1 MKTVSF
7 SEKKEN
13 IFKAIILCKNLS
25 RNPKK
30 TSSNPYFR
38 SRYADLSEV
47 LDCLSE
53 PLEMSKLAI
62 SQHPSVNGSVLNIET
77 LVIHESGEWMSS
89 VISCEINK
97 VQNKNGQIETDPQK
111 IGSLI
116 SYLRRYSIASIF
128 CLAQEDDDAESIN
141 NRNTQENFHGEFNK
155 QDEKTQQLKTN
166 EETQQLKTNEEKRVI
181 TLEYNDSIPIEN
193 RTIPIEFLN
202 IIKMPELIN
211 KKIIELHEVLKV
223 TIKSKI
229 QELLSKSKS
238 EHNKIIMNNMIRD
251 LNSLLDKEDK
261 IPDFN

>member
-13 IFKAIILCKNLS
+13 IFKAIILCKNSS

-30 TSSNPYFR
+30 TSSNPYFK
-38 SRYADLSEV
+38 SKYADLSEV

-141 NRNTQENFHGEFNK
+141 NRNTQENFHGKFNK

-166 EETQQLKTNEEKRVI
+166 EEKRVI
-181 TLEYNDSIPIEN
+181 PLEYNDSIPIEN
-193 RTIPIEFLN
+193 RTIPIELLN
-202 IIKMPELIN
+202 VIKMPELIN
-211 KKIIELHEVLKV
+211 KKIVELHEVLKV
-223 TIKSKI
+223 TIKLMI
-229 QELLSKSKS
+229 QELSSKSKS
-238 EHNKIIMNNMIRD
+238 EHNKIIMNNIIRD

>member
-1 MKTVSF
+1 METVSF

-62 SQHPSVNGSVLNIET
+62 SQHPSVNGGVLSIET

-97 VQNKNGQIETDPQK
+97 VLRENGQIETDPQR

-141 NRNTQENFHGEFNK
+141 NRNTQENFHGKFNK

-166 EETQQLKTNEEKRVI
+166 EGKRVI
-181 TLEYNDSIPIEN
+181 PLEYNDSIPIEN
-193 RTIPIEFLN
+193 RTIPIELLN

-211 KKIIELHEVLKV
+211 KKIVELHEVLKV

-229 QELLSKSKS
+229 QELSSKSKS
-238 EHNKIIMNNMIRD
+238 EHNKIIMNNIIRD

>member
-30 TSSNPYFR
+30 TSSNPYFK

-141 NRNTQENFHGEFNK
+141 NRNTQENFHGKFNK

-166 EETQQLKTNEEKRVI
+166 EEKRVI
-181 TLEYNDSIPIEN
+181 PLEYNDSIPIEN
-193 RTIPIEFLN
+193 RTIPIELLN

-211 KKIIELHEVLKV
+211 KKIVELHEVLKV

-229 QELLSKSKS
+229 QELSSKSKS
-238 EHNKIIMNNMIRD
+238 EHNKIIMNNIIRD

-261 IPDFN
+261 IPDFNWFF

>member
-1 MKTVSF
+1 MDGNV
-7 SEKKEN
+7 
-13 IFKAIILCKNLS
+13 LS
-25 RNPKK
+25 
-30 TSSNPYFR
+30 
-38 SRYADLSEV
+38 V
-47 LDCLSE
+47 
-53 PLEMSKLAI
+53 
-62 SQHPSVNGSVLNIET
+62 ET

-128 CLAQEDDDAESIN
+128 CLAQEDDDAESVN
-141 NRNTQENFHGEFNK
+141 NRHTQENFNGKFDK

-166 EETQQLKTNEEKRVI
+166 EEKRVI
-181 TLEYNDSIPIEN
+181 LLEYDDSIQIEN
-193 RTIPIEFLN
+193 RTISIELLN

-211 KKIIELHEVLKV
+211 KKIVELHEVLKV

-229 QELLSKSKS
+229 QELSSKSKS
-238 EHNKIIMNNMIRD
+238 EHNKIVMNNIIRD

>member
-62 SQHPSVNGSVLNIET
+62 SQHPSYNGSVLNIET

-89 VISCEINK
+89 VISCEVNK
-97 VQNKNGQIETDPQK
+97 VQNENGQIETNPQK

-141 NRNTQENFHGEFNK
+141 NRNTQENFHGKFNK

-166 EETQQLKTNEEKRVI
+166 EEKRVI
-181 TLEYNDSIPIEN
+181 PLEYNDSIPIEN
-193 RTIPIEFLN
+193 RTIPIELLN

-211 KKIIELHEVLKV
+211 KKIVELHEVLKV

-229 QELLSKSKS
+229 QELSSKSKS
-238 EHNKIIMNNMIRD
+238 EHNKIIMNNIIRD

>member
-1 MKTVSF
+1 MKIVSF

-30 TSSNPYFR
+30 TSSNPYFK
-38 SRYADLSEV
+38 SKYADLSEV

-62 SQHPSVNGSVLNIET
+62 SQHPGMDGNVLSVET

-128 CLAQEDDDAESIN
+128 CLAQEDDDAESVN
-141 NRNTQENFHGEFNK
+141 NRHTQENFNGKFYK
-155 QDEKTQQLKTN
+155 QDERTQQLKAN
-166 EETQQLKTNEEKRVI
+166 V
-181 TLEYNDSIPIEN
+181 S
-193 RTIPIEFLN
+193 
-202 IIKMPELIN
+202 
-211 KKIIELHEVLKV
+211 
-223 TIKSKI
+223 
-229 QELLSKSKS
+229 
-238 EHNKIIMNNMIRD
+238 
-251 LNSLLDKEDK
+251 
-261 IPDFN
+261 

>member
-30 TSSNPYFR
+30 TSSNPYFK

-141 NRNTQENFHGEFNK
+141 NRNTQENFHGKFNK

-166 EETQQLKTNEEKRVI
+166 EEKRVI
-181 TLEYNDSIPIEN
+181 PLEYNDSIPIEN
-193 RTIPIEFLN
+193 RTIPIELLN

-211 KKIIELHEVLKV
+211 KKIVELHEVLKV

-229 QELLSKSKS
+229 QELSSKSKS
-238 EHNKIIMNNMIRD
+238 EHNKIIMNNIIRD

>member
-1 MKTVSF
+1 MKIVSF

-30 TSSNPYFR
+30 TSSNPYFK
-38 SRYADLSEV
+38 SKYADLSEV

-62 SQHPSVNGSVLNIET
+62 SQHPGMDGNVLSVET

-97 VQNKNGQIETDPQK
+97 VQNKNGQTETDPQK

-128 CLAQEDDDAESIN
+128 CLAQEDDDTESVN
-141 NRNTQENFHGEFNK
+141 NRHTQENFNGKFDK
-155 QDEKTQQLKTN
+155 QDEKAQQLKI
-166 EETQQLKTNEEKRVI
+166 NEEKKVVP
-181 TLEYNDSIPIEN
+181 LEYNDSIQIEN
-193 RTIPIEFLN
+193 RIIPIELLN

-211 KKIIELHEVLKV
+211 KKIVELHEVLKV

-229 QELLSKSKS
+229 QELSSKSKS
-238 EHNKIIMNNMIRD
+238 EHNKIVMNNIIRD

>member
-1 MKTVSF
+1 MKIVSF

-25 RNPKK
+25 INPRKR
-30 TSSNPYFR
+30 SSNPYFR
-38 SRYADLSEV
+38 SRYADLLEV
-47 LDCLSE
+47 LDCLSG

-62 SQHPSVNGSVLNIET
+62 SQHPSMDGNILSIET

-128 CLAQEDDDAESIN
+128 CLAQEDDDAESVN
-141 NRNTQENFHGEFNK
+141 NRHTQENFNGKFDK
-155 QDEKTQQLKTN
+155 QDEKAQQLKI
-166 EETQQLKTNEEKRVI
+166 NEEKKVVP
-181 TLEYNDSIPIEN
+181 LEYNDSIQIEN
-193 RTIPIEFLN
+193 RIIPIELLN

-211 KKIIELHEVLKV
+211 KKIVELHEVLKV

-229 QELLSKSKS
+229 QELSSKSKS
-238 EHNKIIMNNMIRD
+238 EHNKIVMNNIIRD